1 MKVLFCDDE
10 LDMIKQLE
18 HDFCIYFKDKIFELE
33 TKCLYHNFN
42 ALQKYDICF
51 LDIDLKSEDGI
62 ALAKKL
68 KAYNAQLIIIFIS
81 QREDLVFNTFS
92 VQPFQFIRKKHYQE
106 DIKEVF
112 DQLNYY
118 LQQTTMPLKINHQKI
133 YINPLNI
140 ISIISLDHDVIITTE
155 KRTYTLKDSLKNFCQ
170 ENEKYFIVQ
179 IKKNLAISLY
189 RVKSVK
195 GNKILYENQE
205 YTIGRIYQ
213 KNFKNLY
220 ERYLITCL

>member
-1 MKVLFCDDE
+1 
-10 LDMIKQLE
+10 
-18 HDFCIYFKDKIFELE
+18 
-33 TKCLYHNFN
+33 
-42 ALQKYDICF
+42 
-51 LDIDLKSEDGI
+51 
-62 ALAKKL
+62 
-68 KAYNAQLIIIFIS
+68 
-81 QREDLVFNTFS
+81 
-92 VQPFQFIRKKHYQE
+92 
-106 DIKEVF
+106 
-112 DQLNYY
+112 
-118 LQQTTMPLKINHQKI
+118 MPLKINHQKI

-189 RVKSVK
+189 RVKNVK